1 MSPIYSSPYLSN
13 IIIVFNEKLFFRVLL
28 NALSE
33 HTSRFCFLVFFFF
46 IYYLF
51 DFIDFIEHDILQ
63 MKNRFRLMSHG
74 KQYNDHSHTVNMR
87 RDN

>member
-1 MSPIYSSPYLSN
+1 MRN
-13 IIIVFNEKLFFRVLL
+13 IFFRVLL

-33 HTSRFCFLVFFFF
+33 HTSRFVFSFFFS
-46 IYYLF
+46 ISYLF
-51 DFIDFIEHDILQ
+51 DFIHFIEHDILP

>member
-1 MSPIYSSPYLSN
+1 MSYQN
-13 IIIVFNEKLFFRVLL
+13 TQAVFV
-28 NALSE
+28 
-33 HTSRFCFLVFFFF
+33 FCFFFF
-46 IYYLF
+46 FFSFIIYLN
-51 DFIDFIEHDILQ
+51 FIDFIEHDILQ

>member
-1 MSPIYSSPYLSN
+1 MRYQNTQS
-13 IIIVFNEKLFFRVLL
+13 VLF
-28 NALSE
+28 S
-33 HTSRFCFLVFFFF
+33 VFFFF

-51 DFIDFIEHDILQ
+51 DFIHFIEHDILQ
-63 MKNRFRLMSHG
+63 MKNRFRLTSHG

>member
-1 MSPIYSSPYLSN
+1 MRYQNTQAVLFS
-13 IIIVFNEKLFFRVLL
+13 VF
-28 NALSE
+28 
-33 HTSRFCFLVFFFF
+33 VFF
-46 IYYLF
+46 YYLF
-51 DFIDFIEHDILQ
+51 DFIHFIGHDILQ